1 MVRFQHNWFTH
12 HHNRPRQEQLTTL
25 QCTNTHPQREIS
37 TRSTQTS
44 TNASVTRMDDPAS
57 RGMEGTSSNEET
69 DQLTSADYTGTT
81 IMAISLELVK
91 MSPES
96 LLSGIKS

>member
-1 MVRFQHNWFTH
+1 
-12 HHNRPRQEQLTTL
+12 
-25 QCTNTHPQREIS
+25 
-37 TRSTQTS
+37 
-44 TNASVTRMDDPAS
+44 MDDPAS

-91 MSPES
+91 MSPGS
-96 LLSGIKS
+96 LLFGIKS